1 MNKFYVSEL
10 PKEST
15 PIDDIENAW
24 ADAGQSKKL
33 DKTSFNM
40 VCSVCGNAFKA
51 SVEELHPRISNCK
64 NCNSTVR
71 WRSVAAITSILL
83 SGRAVPLPM
92 LPPRPEVTVFGMS
105 CPRIFDDK
113 LTDKVDLWNTFFDNE
128 PRFDITDL
136 EEPFPGPFDLAISVE
151 ILEHVP
157 PPVSKAFENLY
168 KILKPGGILLMTVP
182 FGNKGETLEHYPN
195 LHDYHLEE
203 RNGKQV
209 LINITREGKKEEFG
223 DLVFHGGSGFTLEI
237 RRFSRRGLMKNLTDA
252 GFGDIQFFDSSI
264 LPLGVYFPNKWSLPL
279 IAIK

>member
-1 MNKFYVSEL
+1 MNKLYVSEL

-15 PIDDIENAW
+15 LIDDLEIAW
-24 ADAGQSKKL
+24 TDAGESKKL
-33 DKTSFNM
+33 EKIPFNM
-40 VCSVCGNAFKA
+40 VCSVCGDAFKA
-51 SVEELHPRISNCK
+51 SIAELHPRTANCK

-92 LPPRPEVTVFGMS
+92 LPPRPEVTAFGMS
-105 CPRIFDDK
+105 CPRIFNDMFS
-113 LTDKVDLWNTFFDNE
+113 DKVNLWNTFYDKE
-128 PRFDITDL
+128 PCFDITKL
-136 EEPFPGPFDLAISVE
+136 EEPYPDPFDLAISVE

-168 KILKPGGILLMTVP
+168 KILKPDGILLMTVP

-195 LHDYHLEE
+195 LHDYHLEKRSGE
-203 RNGKQV
+203 QV

-223 DLVFHGGSGFTLEI
+223 DLVFHGGSGFTLEM
-237 RRFSRRGLMKNLTDA
+237 RRFSRPGLIKNLTDA
-252 GFGDIQFFDSSI
+252 GFRDIRFFDSSI
-264 LPLGVYFPNKWSLPL
+264 LPLGVYFPKKWSLPV